1 MQYIHRLV
9 HQDTVLLNHTS
20 YCSVSCGGELC
31 LSGNLVGRRD
41 GENNDT
47 LNLLHVDIMEN
58 ALTIMVGVYVVV
70 AFSSVEKAN
79 DNISCGDLVE
89 KL

>member
-1 MQYIHRLV
+1 M
-9 HQDTVLLNHTS
+9 
-20 YCSVSCGGELC
+20 SCGGELC